1 MPSKNL
7 NAQFFCV
14 INDYILPLFPGA
26 TMRLDTTSKVSTARK
41 LCAIQYG
48 STSIALRQKMDTTP
62 ILIERAQIF
71 SSEDTKIVSDFIT
84 QWNTFT
90 LEKKLPIFYQN
101 TIAEK
106 CLEYAILKNVAQGYS
121 RVLNHL
127 FSIISY
133 WQNRTYE
140 GNKVAFSLKISRDVL
155 KINNGK
161 TLLTKDDLY
170 REDFFASVSNGL
182 NDCIVFDANLDIVC
196 HDDLMVNTTSEFF
209 APCRLAGLCDASDNA
224 VVLALTRAN
233 EILIFADKSLS
244 YAKRNGKWTIYN
256 HDTTIMQLA
265 GGTRNTIPT
274 EVRKNMY
281 LSALDVSFSKTGG
294 LIACIDKKN
303 VNKAIPLF
311 KDDLLCSNSPKGRV
325 AVYKQLVAG
334 KKFQD
339 LSRTLR
345 MELLAIDGATVID
358 SDGNVLAIG
367 SIVKLDGGSSSGG
380 RKAAT
385 VALSKYG
392 TAIKISNDSYI
403 EGYREGL
410 SLFKI

>member
-1 MPSKNL
+1 MKTKKINF
-7 NAQFFCV
+7 QFLTIV
-14 INDYILPLFPGA
+14 REWILPLFPGA
-26 TMRLDTTSKVSTARK
+26 TLNIDNKLKSSTARK
-41 LCAIQYG
+41 LCAIQHG
-48 STSIALRQKMDTTP
+48 STSIALRQKIEGDP
-62 ILIERAQIF
+62 IIIERAQTF
-71 SSEDTKIVSDFIT
+71 SSEDTEIISSFIS
-84 QWNTFT
+84 QWNVFA

-106 CLEYAILKNVAQGYS
+106 CLEYGILKNVAQGYS

-127 FSIISY
+127 FSIINY

-140 GNKVAFSLKISRDVL
+140 GNKVAFSLKISREDLRANSKSALYL
-155 KINNGK
+155 K
-161 TLLTKDDLY
+161 DSLY
-170 REDFFASVSNGL
+170 GEDFFASISNGL
-182 NDCIVFDANLDIVC
+182 NDCIVFDANLNIVR
-196 HDDLMVNTTSEFF
+196 HDDLLVNTTGEFF
-209 APCRLAGLCDASDNA
+209 APCRLAGLCEASDNA
-224 VVLALTRAN
+224 VILALTRAN
-233 EILIFADKSLS
+233 EILIFANKSLS

-256 HDTTIMQLA
+256 HDTTIKQLA
-265 GGTRNTIPT
+265 GGTRKTIST

-294 LIACIDKKN
+294 LLACIDKKN
-303 VNKAIPLF
+303 VAKATALF
-311 KDDLLCSNSPKGRV
+311 MDDLICDSPKKERTSV
-325 AVYKQLVAG
+325 FKQLVDG

-345 MELLAIDGATVID
+345 MELLAIDGATIID
-358 SDGNVLAIG
+358 SDGKILAIG
-367 SIVKLDGGSSSGG
+367 AIVKLDGGSSSGG